1 MYLQLHIYLI
11 YRDHYCSSCVV
22 DTLLLR
28 GYHGRV
34 RMVVGFTTT
43 YALSAYHH
51 WCFWVRI
58 TIRARC
64 TALCDQVCQ
73 WLVTGW
79 WFSLGPP
86 VSSTNKT
93 DCHDITESGINHHQT
108 NNRSGWDVQH
118 YDCDKVCQGLA
129 NNKTDCHNITEI
141 LLKVTLNTM
150 KPNHTLVNPYEGI

>member
-22 DTLLLR
+22 VTLLLR
-28 GYHGRV
+28 GRRGRV
-34 RMVVGFTTT
+34 RMVVEFTTT
-43 YALSAYHH
+43 YAISAYHH

-118 YDCDKVCQGLA
+118 YVIKFVRDLQTIKLTA
-129 NNKTDCHNITEI
+129 TINWNIVESGIKHHET
-141 LLKVTLNTM
+141 
-150 KPNHTLVNPYEGI
+150 KPHFS